1 MTTPT
6 GSPARQGPGFAETVA
21 LIAALMGLTA
31 LAIDTMLPAL
41 PAIGQSFG
49 VAEANELQLVVYAY
63 MIGFGIAQVVYGPL
77 SDVYGRRPLVIAGLA
92 ILIAGAIVSAFATG
106 FVGLLI
112 ARVLQG
118 IGAAAARV
126 IAVSIV
132 RDRYAGREMARV
144 MSFTMM
150 VFMVVPVLA
159 PTFGGLI
166 LALAG
171 WRSIFAIMAALS
183 IAVGLWFFIRMPET
197 LHPEFRRP
205 LSVRSIVDAARICV
219 TNREAVGYS
228 LAIGLLFAM
237 LMGFIGS
244 AEQILGSDG
253 YHLGALFPA
262 AFAMVA
268 ITGGVA
274 AFINGRLVRTWG
286 MHRLSHA
293 SHLIHVGLTGAFF
306 VMANV
311 WGGLPPLW
319 LFMAMMVAM
328 QFFFSFAISNYN
340 ALALDPLGAVAGTA
354 SSLIGAFTTLV
365 GTIGGALIGQAFDGT
380 VVPLSAGFFGLSA
393 VTLLIVLWTERGRL
407 LQPHHQ
413 GGAMPAVAE

>member
-1 MTTPT
+1 MTTTT
-6 GSPARQGPGFAETVA
+6 GLPVRQGPGFAETVA

-41 PAIGQSFG
+41 PAIGDSFG
-49 VAEANELQLVVYAY
+49 LTEANELQLVVFAY
-63 MIGFGIAQVVYGPL
+63 MVGFGIAQVVYGPL
-77 SDVYGRRPLVIAGLA
+77 SDVWGRRPLVIAGLV
-92 ILIAGAIVSAFATG
+92 ILIVGAVVSAFATG
-106 FVGLLI
+106 FTGLLV

-118 IGAAAARV
+118 VGAAAARV

-144 MSFTMM
+144 MSFAMM

-171 WRSIFAIMAALS
+171 WRSIFAVMAALS
-183 IAVGLWFFIRMPET
+183 VAVGLWFYVRMPET

-228 LAIGLLFAM
+228 LAIGLMFAM

-253 YHLGALFPA
+253 YRLGALFPA
-262 AFAMVA
+262 AFAAVA
-268 ITGGVA
+268 ITGGVS

-286 MHRLSHA
+286 MHRLSHG
-293 SHLIHVGLTGAFF
+293 SHLIHVGLTAAFF
-306 VMANV
+306 AVAYLWN
-311 WGGLPPLW
+311 GLPPLW
-319 LFMAMMVAM
+319 LFMVLMVAM

-340 ALALDPLGAVAGTA
+340 ALALDPLGEVAGTA

-380 VVPLSAGFFGLSA
+380 VVPLAAGFFALSA
-393 VTLLIVLWTERGRL
+393 STLLIVYWTERGRL
-407 LQPHHQ
+407 LQPHH
-413 GGAMPAVAE
+413 GNVVPAVAE

>member
-1 MTTPT
+1 MTTTT
-6 GSPARQGPGFAETVA
+6 GLPARQGPGFAETVA

-41 PAIGQSFG
+41 PAIGDSFG
-49 VAEANELQLVVYAY
+49 LTEANELQLVVFAY
-63 MIGFGIAQVVYGPL
+63 MVGFGIAQVVYGPL
-77 SDVYGRRPLVIAGLA
+77 SDVWGRRPLVIAGLV
-92 ILIAGAIVSAFATG
+92 ILIVGAVVSAFATG
-106 FVGLLI
+106 FTGLLI

-144 MSFTMM
+144 MSFAMM

-166 LALAG
+166 LALSG
-171 WRSIFAIMAALS
+171 WRSIFAVMAALS
-183 IAVGLWFFIRMPET
+183 VAVGLWFYVRMPET

-228 LAIGLLFAM
+228 LAIGLMFAM

-253 YHLGALFPA
+253 YRLGALFPA
-262 AFAMVA
+262 AFAAVA
-268 ITGGVA
+268 ITGGVS

-286 MHRLSHA
+286 MHRLSHG
-293 SHLIHVGLTGAFF
+293 SHLIHVGLTAAFF
-306 VMANV
+306 AVAYLWN
-311 WGGLPPLW
+311 GLPPLW
-319 LFMAMMVAM
+319 LFMVLMVAM

-340 ALALDPLGAVAGTA
+340 ALALDPLGEVAGTA

-380 VVPLSAGFFGLSA
+380 VVPLAAGFFALSA
-393 VTLLIVLWTERGRL
+393 STLLIVYWTERGRL
-407 LQPHHQ
+407 LQPHH
-413 GGAMPAVAE
+413 GNVVPAVAE

>member
-1 MTTPT
+1 MTTTT
-6 GSPARQGPGFAETVA
+6 GLPARQGPGFAETVA

-41 PAIGQSFG
+41 PAIGESFG
-49 VAEANELQLVVYAY
+49 LTEANELQLVVFAY

-77 SDVYGRRPLVIAGLA
+77 SDVWGRRPLVIAGLV
-92 ILIAGAIVSAFATG
+92 ILIVGAVVSAFATG
-106 FVGLLI
+106 FTGLLI

-144 MSFTMM
+144 MSFAMM

-166 LALAG
+166 LALSG
-171 WRSIFAIMAALS
+171 WRSIFAVMAALS
-183 IAVGLWFFIRMPET
+183 VAVGLWFYVRMPET

-253 YHLGALFPA
+253 YRLGALFPA
-262 AFAMVA
+262 AFAAVA
-268 ITGGVA
+268 ITGGVS

-286 MHRLSHA
+286 MHRLSHG
-293 SHLIHVGLTGAFF
+293 SHLIHVALTAAFLA
-306 VMANV
+306 VAYLWN
-311 WGGLPPLW
+311 GLPPLW
-319 LFMAMMVAM
+319 LFMVLMVAM

-340 ALALDPLGAVAGTA
+340 ALALDPLGEVAGTA

-380 VVPLSAGFFGLSA
+380 VVPLAAGFFALSA
-393 VTLLIVLWTERGRL
+393 STLLIVYWTERGRL
-407 LQPHHQ
+407 LQPHH
-413 GGAMPAVAE
+413 GNVVPAVAE

>member
-286 MHRLSHA
+286 MHRLSHG

>member
-1 MTTPT
+1 MTTTT
-6 GSPARQGPGFAETVA
+6 GLPVRQGPGFAETVA

-41 PAIGQSFG
+41 PAIGASYG

-63 MIGFGIAQVVYGPL
+63 MTGFGIAQVIYGPL
-77 SDVYGRRPLVIAGLA
+77 SDVYGRRPLVIAGLI
-92 ILIAGAIVSAFATG
+92 ILIAGAIVSALSTSFDH
-106 FVGLLI
+106 LLI

-150 VFMVVPVLA
+150 VFMIVPVLA
-159 PTFGGLI
+159 PTFGGLL
-166 LALAG
+166 LAAAG
-171 WRSIFAIMAALS
+171 WRSIFATMATLS
-183 IAVGLWFFIRMPET
+183 VAVGLWFYIRMPET
-197 LHPEFRRP
+197 LHPEFRRA
-205 LSVRSIVDAARICV
+205 LSVRSIFDAARICV

-228 LAIGLLFAM
+228 MAIGLLFAM

-253 YHLGALFPA
+253 YRLGALFPA
-262 AFAMVA
+262 AFASVA

-274 AFINGRLVRTWG
+274 AFINSRLVREWG
-286 MHRLSHA
+286 MRRLSHGGHFA
-293 SHLIHVGLTGAFF
+293 HLALAAIFF
-306 VMANV
+306 AVAHL
-311 WGGLPPLW
+311 WDGLPPLW
-319 LFMAMMVAM
+319 LFIALMVGM
-328 QFFFSFAISNYN
+328 QFFFSIAISNYN
-340 ALALDPLGAVAGTA
+340 ALALDPLGEVAGTA

-365 GTIGGALIGQAFDGT
+365 GTIGGALIGQSFDGT
-380 VVPLSAGFFGLSA
+380 VVPLSAGYFGLSA
-393 VTLLIVLWTERGRL
+393 VTLVIVFWTERGRL
-407 LQPHHQ
+407 FQPHHQ
-413 GGAMPAVAE
+413 PIAVASAE

>member
-1 MTTPT
+1 MTTTT
-6 GSPARQGPGFAETVA
+6 GLPARQGPGFAETVA

-41 PAIGQSFG
+41 PAIGDSFG
-49 VAEANELQLVVYAY
+49 LTEANELQLVVFAY
-63 MIGFGIAQVVYGPL
+63 MVGFGIAQVVYGPL
-77 SDVYGRRPLVIAGLA
+77 SDVWGRRPLVIAGLV
-92 ILIAGAIVSAFATG
+92 ILIVGAVVSAFATG
-106 FVGLLI
+106 FTGLLV

-118 IGAAAARV
+118 VGAAAARV

-144 MSFTMM
+144 MSFAMM

-171 WRSIFAIMAALS
+171 WRSIFAVMAALS
-183 IAVGLWFFIRMPET
+183 VAVGLWFYVRMPET

-228 LAIGLLFAM
+228 LAIGLMFAM

-253 YHLGALFPA
+253 YRLGALFPA
-262 AFAMVA
+262 AFAAVA
-268 ITGGVA
+268 ITGGVS

-286 MHRLSHA
+286 MHRLSHG
-293 SHLIHVGLTGAFF
+293 SHLIHVGLTAAFF
-306 VMANV
+306 AVAYLWN
-311 WGGLPPLW
+311 GLPPLW
-319 LFMAMMVAM
+319 LFMVLMVAM

-340 ALALDPLGAVAGTA
+340 ALALDPLGEVAGTA

-380 VVPLSAGFFGLSA
+380 VVPLAAGFFALSA
-393 VTLLIVLWTERGRL
+393 STLLIVYWTERGRL
-407 LQPHHQ
+407 LQPHH
-413 GGAMPAVAE
+413 GNVVPAVAE

>member
-1 MTTPT
+1 MTTTT
-6 GSPARQGPGFAETVA
+6 GLPARQGPGFAETVA

-41 PAIGQSFG
+41 PAIGDSFG
-49 VAEANELQLVVYAY
+49 LAEANELQLVVFAY
-63 MIGFGIAQVVYGPL
+63 MVGFGIAQVVYGPL
-77 SDVYGRRPLVIAGLA
+77 SDVWGRRPLVIAGLV
-92 ILIAGAIVSAFATG
+92 ILIVGAVVSAMATG
-106 FVGLLI
+106 FAGLLI

-150 VFMVVPVLA
+150 VFMIVPVLA
-159 PTFGGLI
+159 PTFGGLL

-171 WRSIFAIMAALS
+171 WRSIFATMAALS
-183 IAVGLWFFIRMPET
+183 VAVGLWFFIRMPET
-197 LHPEFRRP
+197 LHPEFRRA
-205 LSVRSIVDAARICV
+205 LSVRSILDAARICV

-253 YHLGALFPA
+253 YRLGALFPA
-262 AFAMVA
+262 AFAAVA
-268 ITGGVA
+268 ITGGIA
-274 AFINGRLVRTWG
+274 AFVNSRLVRGWG
-286 MHRLSHA
+286 MRRLSHG
-293 SHLIHVGLTGAFF
+293 SHVIHTGLAAVFL
-306 VMANV
+306 AAAYLWN
-311 WGGLPPLW
+311 GLPPLW
-319 LFMAMMVAM
+319 LFILMMVAM
-328 QFFFSFAISNYN
+328 QFFFSIAISNYN
-340 ALALDPLGAVAGTA
+340 ALALDPLGEVAGTA

-365 GTIGGALIGQAFDGT
+365 GTVGGAVIGQAFDGT
-380 VVPLSAGFFGLSA
+380 IVPLTTGYFGLS
-393 VTLLIVLWTERGRL
+393 VLTLGIVFWTERGRL
-407 LQPHHQ
+407 FQPHYQ
-413 GGAMPAVAE
+413 PAVAASAE

>member
-1 MTTPT
+1 MTTTT
-6 GSPARQGPGFAETVA
+6 GLPARQGPGFAETVA

-41 PAIGQSFG
+41 PAIGESFG
-49 VAEANELQLVVYAY
+49 LTEANELQLVVFAY

-77 SDVYGRRPLVIAGLA
+77 SDVWGRRPLVIAGLV
-92 ILIAGAIVSAFATG
+92 ILIVGAVVSAFATG
-106 FVGLLI
+106 FTGLLI

-144 MSFTMM
+144 MSFAMM

-166 LALAG
+166 LALSG
-171 WRSIFAIMAALS
+171 WRSIFAVMAALS
-183 IAVGLWFFIRMPET
+183 VAVGLWFYVRMPET

-253 YHLGALFPA
+253 YRLGALFPA
-262 AFAMVA
+262 AFAAVA
-268 ITGGVA
+268 ITGGVS

-286 MHRLSHA
+286 MHRLSHG
-293 SHLIHVGLTGAFF
+293 SHLIHVGLTAAFL
-306 VMANV
+306 VVAYLWN
-311 WGGLPPLW
+311 GLPPLW
-319 LFMAMMVAM
+319 LFMVLMVAM

-340 ALALDPLGAVAGTA
+340 ALALDPLGEVAGTA

-380 VVPLSAGFFGLSA
+380 VVPLAAGFFALSA
-393 VTLLIVLWTERGRL
+393 STLLIVYWTERGRL
-407 LQPHHQ
+407 LQPHH
-413 GGAMPAVAE
+413 GNVVPAVAE

>member
-1 MTTPT
+1 MTTTT

-49 VAEANELQLVVYAY
+49 LTEANELQLVVFAY

-77 SDVYGRRPLVIAGLA
+77 SDVWGRRPLVIAGLV
-92 ILIAGAIVSAFATG
+92 ILIVGAVVSAFATG
-106 FVGLLI
+106 FTGLLI

-144 MSFTMM
+144 MSFAMM

-166 LALAG
+166 LALAD
-171 WRSIFAIMAALS
+171 WRSIFAVMAALS
-183 IAVGLWFFIRMPET
+183 VAVGLWFYVRMPET
-197 LHPEFRRP
+197 LHPEFRRA
-205 LSVRSIVDAARICV
+205 LSVRSILDAARICV

-253 YHLGALFPA
+253 YRLGALFPA
-262 AFAMVA
+262 AFAAVA
-268 ITGGVA
+268 ITGGVS

-286 MHRLSHA
+286 MHRLSHG
-293 SHLIHVGLTGAFF
+293 SHLIHVGLTAAFLA
-306 VMANV
+306 VAYLWN
-311 WGGLPPLW
+311 GLPPLW
-319 LFMAMMVAM
+319 LFMVLMVAM

-340 ALALDPLGAVAGTA
+340 ALALDPLGEVAGTA
-354 SSLIGAFTTLV
+354 SSLIGAFTTLL
-365 GTIGGALIGQAFDGT
+365 GTVGGALIGQAFDGT
-380 VVPLSAGFFGLSA
+380 VVPMAAGFFGLSA

-413 GGAMPAVAE
+413 NVPVPAGAE

>member
-1 MTTPT
+1 MTTTT
-6 GSPARQGPGFAETVA
+6 GLPARQGPGFAETVA

-41 PAIGQSFG
+41 PAIGDSFG
-49 VAEANELQLVVYAY
+49 LTEANELQLVVFAY
-63 MIGFGIAQVVYGPL
+63 MVGFGIAQVIYGPL
-77 SDVYGRRPLVIAGLA
+77 SDVWGRRPLVIAGLV
-92 ILIAGAIVSAFATG
+92 ILIVGAVVSAFATG
-106 FVGLLI
+106 FTGLLV

-118 IGAAAARV
+118 VGAAAARV

-144 MSFTMM
+144 MSFAMM

-171 WRSIFAIMAALS
+171 WRSIFAVMAALS
-183 IAVGLWFFIRMPET
+183 VAVGLWFYVRMPET

-228 LAIGLLFAM
+228 LAIGLMFAM

-253 YHLGALFPA
+253 YRLGALFPA
-262 AFAMVA
+262 AFAAVA
-268 ITGGVA
+268 ITGGVS

-286 MHRLSHA
+286 MHRLSHG
-293 SHLIHVGLTGAFF
+293 SHLIHVGLTAAFF
-306 VMANV
+306 AVAYLWN
-311 WGGLPPLW
+311 GLPPLW
-319 LFMAMMVAM
+319 LFMVLMVAM

-340 ALALDPLGAVAGTA
+340 ALALDPLGEVAGTA

-380 VVPLSAGFFGLSA
+380 VVPLAAGFFALSA
-393 VTLLIVLWTERGRL
+393 STLLIVYWTERGRL
-407 LQPHHQ
+407 LQPHH
-413 GGAMPAVAE
+413 GNVVPAVAE

>member
-6 GSPARQGPGFAETVA
+6 GSPVRQGPGFAETVA
-21 LIAALMGLTA
+21 LVAALMGLTA
-31 LAIDTMLPAL
+31 LAIDAMLPAL
-41 PAIGQSFG
+41 PAIGGSFG

-63 MIGFGIAQVVYGPL
+63 MIGFGIAQVIYGPL

-106 FVGLLI
+106 FTGLLI

-171 WRSIFAIMAALS
+171 WRSIFAVMAALS
-183 IAVGLWFFIRMPET
+183 IAVGLWFFVRMPET

-262 AFAMVA
+262 AFAVVA

-286 MHRLSHA
+286 MHRLSHG
-293 SHLIHVGLTGAFF
+293 SHLIHVCLTGAFF
-306 VMANV
+306 IVANL

-319 LFMAMMVAM
+319 LFMTMMVAM

-340 ALALDPLGAVAGTA
+340 ALALDPLGEVAGTA

-380 VVPLSAGFFGLSA
+380 IVPLAAGFFGLSA

-413 GGAMPAVAE
+413 AGAMPAVAE

>member
-1 MTTPT
+1 MTTTT
-6 GSPARQGPGFAETVA
+6 GLPARQGPGFAETVA

-41 PAIGQSFG
+41 PAIGDSFG
-49 VAEANELQLVVYAY
+49 LTEANELQLVVFAY
-63 MIGFGIAQVVYGPL
+63 MVGFGIAQVIYGPL
-77 SDVYGRRPLVIAGLA
+77 SDVYGRRPLVIAGLV
-92 ILIAGAIVSAFATG
+92 ILIVGAVVSAFATG
-106 FVGLLI
+106 FTGLLV

-118 IGAAAARV
+118 VGAAAARV

-144 MSFTMM
+144 MSFAMM

-166 LALAG
+166 LALSG
-171 WRSIFAIMAALS
+171 WRSIFAVMAALS
-183 IAVGLWFFIRMPET
+183 VAVGLWFYVRMPET

-228 LAIGLLFAM
+228 LAIGLMFAM

-253 YHLGALFPA
+253 YRLGALFPA
-262 AFAMVA
+262 AFAAVA
-268 ITGGVA
+268 ITGGVS

-286 MHRLSHA
+286 MHRLSHG
-293 SHLIHVGLTGAFF
+293 SHLIHVGLTAAFF
-306 VMANV
+306 AVAYLWN
-311 WGGLPPLW
+311 GLPPLW
-319 LFMAMMVAM
+319 LFMVLMVAM

-340 ALALDPLGAVAGTA
+340 ALALDPLGEVAGTA

-380 VVPLSAGFFGLSA
+380 VVPLAAGFFALSA
-393 VTLLIVLWTERGRL
+393 STLLIVYWTERGRL
-407 LQPHHQ
+407 LQPHH
-413 GGAMPAVAE
+413 GNVVPAVAE

>member
-1 MTTPT
+1 MTTTT

-49 VAEANELQLVVYAY
+49 LTEANELQLVVFAY

-77 SDVYGRRPLVIAGLA
+77 SDVWGRRPLVIAGLV
-92 ILIAGAIVSAFATG
+92 ILIVGAVVSAFATG
-106 FVGLLI
+106 FTGLLI

-144 MSFTMM
+144 MSFAMM

-166 LALAG
+166 LALAD
-171 WRSIFAIMAALS
+171 WRSIFAVMAALS
-183 IAVGLWFFIRMPET
+183 VAVGLWFYVRMPET
-197 LHPEFRRP
+197 LHPEFRRA
-205 LSVRSIVDAARICV
+205 LSVRSILDAARICV

-228 LAIGLLFAM
+228 LAIGLMFAM

-253 YHLGALFPA
+253 YRLGALFPA
-262 AFAMVA
+262 AFAAVA
-268 ITGGVA
+268 ITGGVS

-286 MHRLSHA
+286 MHRLSHG
-293 SHLIHVGLTGAFF
+293 SHLIHVGLTAAFLA
-306 VMANV
+306 VAYLWN
-311 WGGLPPLW
+311 GLPPLW
-319 LFMAMMVAM
+319 LFMVLMVAM

-340 ALALDPLGAVAGTA
+340 ALALDPLGEVAGTA
-354 SSLIGAFTTLV
+354 SSLIGAFTTLL
-365 GTIGGALIGQAFDGT
+365 GTVGGALIGQAFDGT
-380 VVPLSAGFFGLSA
+380 VVPMAAGFFGLSA

-413 GGAMPAVAE
+413 TVPVPAGAE

>member
-1 MTTPT
+1 MTTTT
-6 GSPARQGPGFAETVA
+6 GLPARQGPGFAETVA
-21 LIAALMGLTA
+21 LVAALMGLTA

-41 PAIGQSFG
+41 PAIGESFG
-49 VAEANELQLVVYAY
+49 LADANELQLVVFAY

-77 SDVYGRRPLVIAGLA
+77 SDVWGRRPLVIAGLV
-92 ILIAGAIVSAFATG
+92 ILIVGAVVSAFATG
-106 FVGLLI
+106 FADLLV

-144 MSFTMM
+144 MSFAMM

-159 PTFGGLI
+159 PAFGGLI
-166 LALAG
+166 MALAG
-171 WRSIFAIMAALS
+171 WRSIFAVMAALS
-183 IAVGLWFFIRMPET
+183 VAVGLWFYVRMPET

-228 LAIGLLFAM
+228 LAIGLMFAM

-253 YHLGALFPA
+253 YRLGALFPA
-262 AFAMVA
+262 AFAAVA
-268 ITGGVA
+268 ITGGVS

-286 MHRLSHA
+286 MHRLSHG
-293 SHLIHVGLTGAFF
+293 SHLIHVGLTAAFF
-306 VMANV
+306 AVAYLWN
-311 WGGLPPLW
+311 GLPPLW

-340 ALALDPLGAVAGTA
+340 ALALDPLGEVAGTA

-380 VVPLSAGFFGLSA
+380 VVPLAAGFFALSA
-393 VTLLIVLWTERGRL
+393 STLLIVYWTERGRL
-407 LQPHHQ
+407 LQPHH
-413 GGAMPAVAE
+413 GNVVPAVAE